1 MSYTGTE
8 QVTLQVDNTDV
19 KNLFLSGTT
28 KFNVQLYVDQLM
40 NQKFQSLNE
49 EIVSLKQTISTLRG
63 NTISAGTICAF
74 AGPTID
80 VFTMSNF
87 APPDGYEWCLG
98 QIVSKTDEKYTAL
111 YAAIGGYWNTSTEL
125 TDDQFQLPDLRNVF
139 LRGCTDYVEGSSSTR
154 QPGSFQG
161 CGAPEIWAESEPK
174 SRPSDTLQSYFRGA
188 LAERAFGVKGATA
201 GDAVQGSVDGF
212 DFKASRCSSVYQSG
226 LTEVRPDNKA
236 VNYIIKL

>member
-1 MSYTGTE
+1 
-8 QVTLQVDNTDV
+8 
-19 KNLFLSGTT
+19 
-28 KFNVQLYVDQLM
+28 M
-40 NQKFQSLNE
+40 NQKFQALNE
-49 EIVSLKQTISTLRG
+49 EIATLKETISTLR
-63 NTISAGTICAF
+63 NSAVSAGTICAF

-80 VFTMSNF
+80 VYTMSNF
-87 APPDGYEWCLG
+87 APPNGYEWCLG

-161 CGAPEIWAESEPK
+161 CGAPEIWAESEPRYR
-174 SRPSDTLQSYFRGA
+174 SDDTLQCYFRGA
-188 LAERAFGVKGATA
+188 LAYHTYSVKGATA
-201 GDAVQGSVDGF
+201 GDAQQGTIDGF